1 VFMMWRISIG
11 CRSTIDVFK
20 ENIFFFRQVTKK
32 VATGKKT
39 NFTIESAQY
48 KKKIKKKKKKN
59 RNSIGKEWGVDR
71 IIVTFTK

>member
-1 VFMMWRISIG
+1 VVVFMMWRISIG

-39 NFTIESAQY
+39 NFKIQTPHY
-48 KKKIKKKKKKN
+48 KKKNKKKKKKKKIEILSE
-59 RNSIGKEWGVDR
+59 RSGEL
-71 IIVTFTK
+71 TE